1 MIIDEEFKMV
11 GDFWVNI
18 IMVCQWGYFC
28 WIFCNKGWLN
38 QMCFCYFFE
47 DFGNDMVQILVFFN
61 VDVDRF
67 SNCFCRVEVVQICY
81 VGFWVIFFDCFMY
94 GQFFEW
100 FIEVQCYVVVGYFCF
115 IENILCQS
123 MEQ

>member
-38 QMCFCYFFE
+38 QMCFCYFIK
-47 DFGNDMVQILVFFN
+47 DFCDNMF
-61 VDVDRF
+61 
-67 SNCFCRVEVVQICY
+67 
-81 VGFWVIFFDCFMY
+81 
-94 GQFFEW
+94 
-100 FIEVQCYVVVGYFCF
+100 
-115 IENILCQS
+115 
-123 MEQ
+123 